1 MVKIPELQDLAED
14 SGPAQGA
21 GEVAVAL
28 GLERARAGDLGLAA
42 DTAVYLRKQSEML
55 DLQMENLHEQRVIQ
69 LNHLKRRQL
78 IDRLR
83 VTLQI
88 LTIGMGIVGVGF
100 IALALWQART
110 SHALVIEPISAPTE
124 LTAQGLTPNVLS
136 AQLLDKLRTMQARTD
151 SARAPDTFQ
160 VNWGDDIKVEIPQT
174 GVSIGELLRA
184 LRRWLGRDIHI
195 SAETYRSGPELALT
209 ARVGNLAGQTFRSPV
224 GDLDG
229 LMQRAAESIYAN
241 TQPYRYSV
249 YLSQRGRGDEAVAV
263 LRRVIA
269 GGSEA
274 ERAWAYI
281 GLGGQIGYGGDL
293 RGALGPTRAGLRI
306 NPNLASGWMILGGI
320 EWSLGHDE
328 AALDANR
335 NTVRT
340 IRRPDRGGIIERPA
354 AHALLD
360 AEANLKEFRGDFA
373 GAAARRAE
381 AVDLPGYQYA
391 GSIAAAQEAID
402 RILGHERLDPMA
414 VPLDPTDIE
423 GPIYRGRLIVARA
436 IADDDW
442 RAAVPALEK
451 LQLDADHEP
460 GIAYRAKL
468 WPTQV
473 WPWLA
478 YGYARTGRLAEAQ
491 ALIAR
496 TPQDCYVCLRARGR
510 IAAEARDYRAADAW
524 FARAV
529 NAAPSLP
536 FAYGEWGRA
545 LAMRGER
552 EKAETKFAAAHERGP
567 RWADPLVWWGDSL
580 RAGGHSWSA
589 RTRYDEAARLAPS
602 WPAARRPG

>member
-14 SGPAQGA
+14 SGPVQGA

-28 GLERARAGDLGLAA
+28 GLERARSGDLGLAA

-69 LNHLKRRQL
+69 INHLKRRQL

-83 VTLQI
+83 VTLQM
-88 LTIGMGIVGVGF
+88 LTIGLGIVGVGF
-100 IALALWQART
+100 VALALWQART
-110 SHALVIEPISAPTE
+110 SHALVIEPISAPAE

-136 AQLLDKLRTMQARTD
+136 AQLLDKLRTMQAGTD

-184 LRRWLGRDIHI
+184 LRRWLGHDVHI
-195 SAETYRSGPELALT
+195 SAETYRRGPELALT
-209 ARVGNLAGQTFRSPV
+209 ARVGSLAGQTFTSRD

-229 LMQRAAESIYAN
+229 LMQQAAESIYAN

-249 YLSQRGRGDEAVAV
+249 YLSQKGRGEEAVAV

-269 GGSEA
+269 KGSEP

-281 GLGGQIGYGGDL
+281 GLAGQIGYAGDFD
-293 RGALGPTRAGLRI
+293 GALSAARAGLRI
-306 NPNLASGWMILGGI
+306 NPDLASGWIILGGV
-320 EWSLGHDE
+320 EWGLGHDE
-328 AALDANR
+328 AGLAANR
-335 NTVRT
+335 NTVRS
-340 IRRPDRGGIIERPA
+340 IRRPDRGGMIERPA
-354 AHALLD
+354 AHGLLD
-360 AEANLKEFRGDFA
+360 AEANLMEFRGDFA
-373 GAAARRAE
+373 GAADRRAE

-402 RILGHERLDPMA
+402 RILAHEPLDPLR
-414 VPLDPTDIE
+414 VPLDPTDGE
-423 GPIYRGRLIVARA
+423 SPIYRGRLIAARA
-436 IADDDW
+436 AADDDW

-451 LQLDADHEP
+451 LQAEANAEP
-460 GIAYRAKL
+460 GLAYRARL
-468 WPTQV
+468 WPTQI

-478 YGYARTGRLAEAQ
+478 YGYARTGRLTEAR

-496 TPQDCYVCLRARGR
+496 TPQDCYLCLRARGM
-510 IAAEARDYRAADAW
+510 IAAEAKDNRAADAW

-529 NAAPSLP
+529 KAAPSLP

-545 LAMRGER
+545 MAARGDHM
-552 EKAETKFAAAHERGP
+552 KAEARFADAHERGP
-567 RWADPLVWWGDSL
+567 KWADALVWWGDSL
-580 RAGGHSWSA
+580 RARGHGWSA
-589 RTRYDEAARLAPS
+589 RMRYDEAARLAPS
-602 WPAARRPG
+602 WPAARKAV